1 MSFWDTANPAKPTG
15 IKDPNAILDYPIDYT
30 AWLADITDTYSSHSV
45 IVAAGSIA
53 VQSSGYSSGKI
64 IVWLSGGTVGETAAF
79 TIRIVTFG
87 GRTDD
92 RTFYLKI
99 KER

>member
-1 MSFWDTANPAKPTG
+1 MSFWDISNPAKPTG
-15 IKDPNAILDYPIDYT
+15 IKDPNAILDYPISFA
-30 AWLADITDTYSSHSV
+30 AWLADIADTYASHTVTVTGGLTCNSSTQ
-45 IVAAGSIA
+45 AAGVITP
-53 VQSSGYSSGKI
+53 I
-64 IVWLSGGTVGETAAF
+64 LSGGTVGTTASF
-79 TIRIVTFG
+79 TIRITTTG